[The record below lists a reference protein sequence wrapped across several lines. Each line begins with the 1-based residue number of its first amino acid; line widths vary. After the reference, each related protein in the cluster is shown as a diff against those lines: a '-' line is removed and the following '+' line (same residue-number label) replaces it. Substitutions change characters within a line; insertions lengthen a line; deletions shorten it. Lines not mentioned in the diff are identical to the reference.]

1 MLRGLGWGVAPG
13 AAAAFSAEDDLAAA
27 ADGEGLTAGLLD
39 ADESFEDGYAALIE
53 DGTGVGGAPNVRW
66 GGGGAGSTNGG
77 AGIDE
82 NGAFSLH
89 WFPYDRVGVVNVD
102 P

>member
-1 MLRGLGWGVAPG
+1 MRGLCPAFFFVLPTVSIPAYDTFQLQLTPLNSTPTSLRMERPG
-13 AAAAFSAEDDLAAA
+13 
-27 ADGEGLTAGLLD
+27 DGFGGDTA
-39 ADESFEDGYAALIE
+39 
-53 DGTGVGGAPNVRW
+53 

>member
-1 MLRGLGWGVAPG
+1 
-13 AAAAFSAEDDLAAA
+13 
-27 ADGEGLTAGLLD
+27 LLD

-66 GGGGAGSTNGG
+66 GGGGAPGRRTAARGSTRTVRS
-77 AGIDE
+77 I
-82 NGAFSLH
+82 H
-89 WFPYDRVGVVNVD
+89 WSPYDRVGVVNAD